1 MKSLLIIALLAAIVV
16 AVLLAMRRSGPRVT
30 EIETRREE
38 VDEDG
43 DA

>member
-1 MKSLLIIALLAAIVV
+1 MRSLLIIVLLTAVVLALV
-16 AVLLAMRRSGPRVT
+16 LAMRRSGPRVT

-38 VDEDG
+38 VDEDR